1 MKKVKKICLLLI
13 LGLFVTISMGAKSI
27 DTVAKK
33 VYRVYLDGK
42 SLGLISSKKDLE
54 EYINKEQESLKKK
67 YNVDKIYVPDNLHI
81 QEEMTYNEK
90 IYSTKDIYEMI
101 KDKSSFTLKGYKI
114 TIKTTDENKSK
125 KDDKIVIYV
134 LDKKIFTEAV
144 DKTVRSFVSPED
156 YEVYSKNKKQ
166 EIENTG
172 KIVENIT
179 IENEIKIT
187 KQNIPANKKIYM
199 DVNELTKYLLF
210 GNNNT
215 ENKYIV
221 QAGDTISTVANNNK
235 MSTDEFLLMNP
246 TFKNE
251 NSLLYEGEEVKTGIL
266 NPQFKIA
273 QVDEQ
278 VSMEEKKY
286 ATETKYDNNEYTTY
300 SKVEQQGV
308 NGLNKVTQKIKKVNG
323 EITNIVN
330 VKTEEIKPVVNE
342 VVIKGSKKK
351 SDYYSGGQYGDV
363 VITAGSW
370 GWPASCSSVSSP
382 YGYRWGTLHDGMDIA
397 GCGYGS
403 NIFAAQDGTV
413 VTSTR
418 KNGGYAGGYGDN
430 GEYIVIDHHNGYFTM
445 YAHLCPGCRYV
456 NAGDNVTKGQVIGGM
471 GHTGAATGTHLHF
484 ALWNGYPYYGGRSL
498 NPMSLY

>member
-1 MKKVKKICLLLI
+1 MRLKKIVVLLI
-13 LGLFVTISMGAKSI
+13 LALVTTLSMGAKSI
-27 DTVAKK
+27 DTTTKR

-42 SLGLISSKKDLE
+42 SLGLINSKEDLE
-54 EYINKEQESLKKK
+54 TYINNEQESLKKK

-81 QEEMTYNEK
+81 QEEITYNEK
-90 IYSTKDIYEMI
+90 IYTTKQIYEMI
-101 KDKSSFTLKGYKI
+101 KDKSAFTLKGYKI
-114 TIKTTDENKSK
+114 TIKSTDNDKS
-125 KDDKIVIYV
+125 KIVIYV
-134 LDKKIFTEAV
+134 LDKKVFTDSV
-144 DKTVRSFVSPED
+144 DKTVRSFVSSED
-156 YEVYSKNKKQ
+156 YEIYSKNKEQKIG
-166 EIENTG
+166 ETG
-172 KIVENIT
+172 KIIESIT
-179 IENEIKIT
+179 IENEIKIS
-187 KQNIPANKKIYM
+187 KQNIPANKKIYL
-199 DVNELTKYLLF
+199 DSKELTKFLLF
-210 GNNNT
+210 GNNNSEIPYT
-215 ENKYIV
+215 VK
-221 QAGDTISTVANNNK
+221 AGDTISTVATDNK
-235 MSTDEFLLMNP
+235 MSTEEFLLMNP

-251 NSLLYEGEEVKTGIL
+251 NSLLYEGEVVKTGIL

-278 VSMEEKKY
+278 VSIEEKKY

-323 EITNIVN
+323 EITNIIN

-342 VVIKGSKKK
+342 IVIKGSKRK
-351 SDYYSGGQYGDV
+351 SEYYSGGQYGN
-363 VITAGSW
+363 VIATAGSW

-430 GEYIVIDHHNGYFTM
+430 GEYIVIDHHNGFFTM

-498 NPMSLY
+498 NPMSIY